1 MFWDLPGLCVRLIGS
16 KICVCSRATWQW
28 TLWIPSSSISYRA
41 HGKGIVWG
49 TKNHGVGNEA
59 KFLTPNHWV
68 RGTVLEI
75 LNPIRKLFLSRDF
88 LSWEHLL
95 RYHSWMET
103 PPPLP
108 PPHPPQARNIYFKD
122 SIGRMVF
129 RHKTICNYIY
139 IYILQ
144 LGANS
149 NNLYARLRINFF
161 WIIQIQFL
169 NCIFSPF
176 QDALFAL

>member
-75 LNPIRKLFLSRDF
+75 LNPMRKLFLSRDF
-88 LSWEHLL
+88 LSWGHLL

-103 PPPLP
+103 PPPS
-108 PPHPPQARNIYFKD
+108 PHSTPLKQEI
-122 SIGRMVF
+122 SIS
-129 RHKTICNYIY
+129 KTLSAGWSLDTKQYATIY